1 MAYEDDALERMHR
14 IMTEGR
20 SAMVENMNRVHR
32 GEPAV
37 MRELAV
43 KGERTP
49 SQLADAT
56 GNSAGR
62 ISAILSSL
70 EKKGWA
76 TRTIDPE
83 NRRKVIVRITPEGL
97 RLVNLHKKAMDDRVR
112 WVFGQMGRRRT
123 EEFLSLFEAMMT
135 YMSLC
140 GPGQPVPDEDEIRA
154 AFERNGIPYE
164 PAEDRETVL
173 PDDVDDELIMHR
185 CGQEGDVA
193 EDGAADDGAAKKNDT
208 VMNPG
213 KDQS

>member
-20 SAMVENMNRVHR
+20 SAMVENVNRVHR

-140 GPGQPVPDEDEIRA
+140 GPGQPMPDEDAIRV

-173 PDDVDDELIMHR
+173 PDDVKDEFIMHR
-185 CGQEGDVA
+185 CGQEGDDTA
-193 EDGAADDGAAKKNDT
+193 KDADAA
-208 VMNPG
+208 NPG